1 MFCSYSLSTQLIF
14 HKPPNQCIYIY
25 ADWISV
31 MILKYIVFNSQG
43 GYTALMYAVKEDHVR
58 VVRELLLAGADPTTR
73 NKVLWCFF

>member
-1 MFCSYSLSTQLIF
+1 MQ
-14 HKPPNQCIYIY
+14 
-25 ADWISV
+25 ISV

-73 NKVLWCFF
+73 NKVCGVFF